1 MPDLRPLN
9 SRRRDLEDFAQDLKS
24 MSPEVV
30 SDPQR
35 AQLEI
40 VMYAIVKTAGKQY
53 RVTEGYTL
61 AVEKLEGDVDT
72 SVELTEV
79 LMINDDSGLKVGA
92 PFVEGAKV
100 VATIVSHGKNKKING
115 FTYKPKKN
123 EHRRYGHRQQHTKI
137 RIDSIVA

>member
-1 MPDLRPLN
+1 MCAQVDL
-9 SRRRDLEDFAQDLKS
+9 
-24 MSPEVV
+24 
-30 SDPQR
+30 DPQR

-40 VMYAIVKTAGKQY
+40 SMYAIVKTGGKQY

-61 AVEKLEGDVDT
+61 AVEKLDADVDSNIEIT
-72 SVELTEV
+72 DV
-79 LMINDDSGLKVGA
+79 LMVNDDTGLKVGA

-100 VATIVSHGKNKKING
+100 VVTIVSHGKNKKING

-137 RIDSIVA
+137 KIVRIVA

>member
-1 MPDLRPLN
+1 M
-9 SRRRDLEDFAQDLKS
+9 
-24 MSPEVV
+24 
-30 SDPQR
+30 
-35 AQLEI
+35 
-40 VMYAIVKTAGKQY
+40 VMYAIVKTGGKQY

-61 AVEKLEGDVDT
+61 AVEKLDADVDSNIEIT
-72 SVELTEV
+72 DV
-79 LMINDDSGLKVGA
+79 LMVNDDSGLKVGA

-137 RIDSIVA
+137 KIVSIEA